1 MFREFKVGELFD
13 VVGNKQVKS
22 QKHIVERA
30 DGIPFVV
37 QSTKN
42 NMVKCHVDRQALLD
56 GGETVYEGNAIVLGV
71 VSPVA
76 SYQEHEFGASQSIS
90 LRADFLNPTRGLY
103 LVTVIRKVIESKYS
117 YTNLPGIQKY
127 KEDVIQLPVK
137 SGTDEV
143 NYTEDDIDWA
153 FMESYIHELEESYI
167 HELDA
172 YLKETGLD
180 DYTLTDDER
189 EVLDREPV
197 FKEFEVGELFDVV
210 GRGTRLTKQ
219 NRIAGNVPLVTAGRE
234 NQGVAEYIQEN
245 KQLFRGPVFTIDM
258 FGNVFVRDYDF
269 YADDNIIVFGK
280 EGLSINQFLYIASA
294 LDHLSGVYGYGNQF
308 RLNSIGKT
316 FIQLPVK
323 PGTDEVDYTEADIDW
338 NYMTSYARVMEKQ
351 VIADVVDYKNE
362 VIAMTKE
369 LVHTS

>member
-1 MFREFKVGELFD
+1 M
-13 VVGNKQVKS
+13 
-22 QKHIVERA
+22 
-30 DGIPFVV
+30 
-37 QSTKN
+37 
-42 NMVKCHVDRQALLD
+42 
-56 GGETVYEGNAIVLGV
+56 
-71 VSPVA
+71 
-76 SYQEHEFGASQSIS
+76 
-90 LRADFLNPTRGLY
+90 
-103 LVTVIRKVIESKYS
+103 
-117 YTNLPGIQKY
+117 
-127 KEDVIQLPVK
+127 
-137 SGTDEV
+137 
-143 NYTEDDIDWA
+143 
-153 FMESYIHELEESYI
+153 
-167 HELDA
+167 
-172 YLKETGLD
+172 D
-180 DYTLTDDER
+180 DYALMDDER
-189 EVLDREPV
+189 EVLEREPG

-294 LDHLSGVYGYGNQF
+294 LDYLSGVYGYGNQF
-308 RLNSIGKT
+308 RLNSIGNT
-316 FIQLPVK
+316 FIKLPVK
-323 PGTDEVDYTEADIDW
+323 PGTDEVNYTEADIDW
-338 NYMTSYARVMEKQ
+338 NYMEAYVRAMEKQ

>member
-22 QKHIVERA
+22 QKNIVERA

-71 VSPVA
+71 VSPVV
-76 SYQEHEFGASQSIS
+76 SYQEREFGASQSIT

-137 SGTDEV
+137 PGTDEV
-143 NYTEDDIDWA
+143 DYTEDDIDWCY
-153 FMESYIHELEESYI
+153 MESYIHELEESYI

-172 YLKETGLD
+172 YLKETDLD
-180 DYTLTDDER
+180 DYELTDDER
-189 EVLDREPV
+189 EVLEREPMM
-197 FKEFEVGELFDVV
+197 KEFKVGELFDVV

-219 NRIAGNVPLVTAGRE
+219 NRIAGDVPLITAGKE
-234 NQGVAEYIQEN
+234 NQGVAEYIREN
-245 KQLFRGPVFTIDM
+245 KQLFGGPVFTIDM
-258 FGNVFVRDYDF
+258 FGNVFARDYDF
-269 YADDNIIVFGK
+269 YADDNVIVFGR
-280 EGLSINQFLYIASA
+280 EGASIRQYLYVASA
-294 LDHLSGVYGYGNQF
+294 LGYLSNVYGYGNQF
-308 RLNSIGKT
+308 RLNSIANT
-316 FIQLPVK
+316 FIELPVK
-323 PGTDEVDYTEADIDW
+323 PGTDDVNYTEDDIDW
-338 NYMTSYARVMEKQ
+338 DYMTAYARVMEKQ

-362 VIAMTKE
+362 LIAMTKK
-369 LVHTS
+369 LLKK